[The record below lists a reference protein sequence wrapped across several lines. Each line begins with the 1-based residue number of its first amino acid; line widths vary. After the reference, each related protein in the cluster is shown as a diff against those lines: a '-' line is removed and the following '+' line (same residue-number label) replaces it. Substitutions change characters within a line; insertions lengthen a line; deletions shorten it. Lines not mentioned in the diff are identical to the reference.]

1 MFAILPQASKL
12 FSPAN
17 LRACQE
23 DPGYAKLVNFWMESK
38 YTLRYT
44 GGLVPD
50 VYQCF
55 TKEMGVF
62 ANPTSQASP
71 AKLRVAFEVAPF
83 ALLVEK
89 AGGKTSDGVTGKSCL
104 DIQITSVDQRTSACL
119 GSADEVDRFNSMVLT
134 GAPVAMFAA
143 TSDKPEGFGASHT
156 SFYTSATA
164 KDSYATLDEILDS
177 KMADAGVRGIVKEVL
192 FLPLPNPVAVTI
204 TGTAAVCLLLI
215 CVMT

>member
-1 MFAILPQASKL
+1 MDTPSFFFSLRHPLLPSGCSRFCLLCGLHQESKV

-23 DPGYAKLVNFWMESK
+23 DQGYANLVNYWKQNK

-62 ANPTSQASP
+62 SNPTSKASP

-89 AGGKTSDGVTGKSCL
+89 AGGKTSDAVTGGSCL
-104 DIQITSVDQRTSACL
+104 DIRINGVDQRTAGCF
-119 GSADEVDRFNSMVLT
+119 GSANEVDRFNQMVLGT
-134 GAPVAMFAA
+134 CLCPCA
-143 TSDKPEGFGASHT
+143 TVGSGG
-156 SFYTSATA
+156 
-164 KDSYATLDEILDS
+164 LW
-177 KMADAGVRGIVKEVL
+177 
-192 FLPLPNPVAVTI
+192 
-204 TGTAAVCLLLI
+204 
-215 CVMT
+215 